1 MKIPSAE
8 IKSAGWLIG
17 LLVALY
23 FLPIGTPRFD
33 GAVRE
38 SLELA
43 RWYAR
48 EHVILCL
55 VPAFFI
61 AGAIGAF
68 ISQNSV
74 IRYLGS
80 KAKPVVAYGVA
91 SVSGTILAVCSCTVL
106 PLFAGIYR
114 LGAGIGPA
122 SAFLYSGPAINAL
135 AIILTARVLGW
146 ELGVARAI
154 SAVFFSIIIGVA
166 MAWLFR
172 REERER
178 HAAAVQIPDDG
189 PMRPLWQT
197 GGFIAVLVGILVFA
211 NWSGAGDSGFFAAVY
226 PVKWLVTSGLAAL
239 LAWMLWRWHGCSA
252 WKVLT
257 TACATVTAAYVGH
270 PEAAFLTATAGLAW
284 MTAGKPGETGEWFAQ
299 SWSYAKQIIPLLV
312 LGVLVAGFL
321 LGRPGHEG
329 WVPSEW
335 ISTWLGGN
343 SLGANAFASVAG
355 ALMYFATLTEIP
367 VIQGLLGSGMGK
379 GPALALL
386 LAGPALS
393 LPNMIVIRSILGTR
407 KALAFIGLTV
417 VLATLTGWCFG
428 AIFQH

>member
-1 MKIPSAE
+1 MKIPAVE
-8 IKSAGWLIG
+8 LKTAGWLIG
-17 LLVALY
+17 LLSLLY
-23 FLPIGTPRFD
+23 FLPVGTPRFD
-33 GAVRE
+33 GAVKE

-43 RWYAR
+43 KWYAR

-74 IRYLGS
+74 IRYLGAR
-80 KAKPVVAYGVA
+80 AKPVVAYSVA

-114 LGAGIGPA
+114 LGAGVGPA
-122 SAFLYSGPAINAL
+122 TAFLYSGPAINVL

-146 ELGVARAI
+146 ELGLARAI
-154 SAVFFSIIIGVA
+154 SAVIFSVVIGVA

-178 HAAAVQIPDDG
+178 HAAAVQLPVDE
-189 PMRPLWQT
+189 PLRPLWQT
-197 GGFIAVLVGILVFA
+197 SSFIGVLVGILVFA
-211 NWSGAGDSGFFAAVY
+211 NWSGAGDPDFFGKIHAVKWPLTSGFGV
-226 PVKWLVTSGLAAL
+226 L
-239 LAWMLWRWHGCSA
+239 LGTMLWRWHACSVVR
-252 WKVLT
+252 VL
-257 TACATVTAAYVGH
+257 VTAAATTAVALMFGK
-270 PEAAFLTATAGLAW
+270 PEPAFLTAAAGLAW
-284 MTAGKPGETGEWFAQ
+284 MTAGRGGEIGEWFDQ
-299 SWSYAKQIIPLLV
+299 TWSFAKQIIPLLV
-312 LGVLVAGFL
+312 GGVLVAGFL

-329 WVPSEW
+329 LIPSSW
-335 ISTWLGGN
+335 IASLLGGN
-343 SLGANAFASVAG
+343 SFGANAFAAVAG

-393 LPNMIVIRSILGTR
+393 LPNMLVIRSILGTR
-407 KALAFIGLTV
+407 KTLAFVLLTV
-417 VLATLTGWCFG
+417 GLSTLTGWAFG
-428 AIFQH
+428 AFF

>member
-1 MKIPSAE
+1 MKTSAAE
-8 IKSAGWLIG
+8 MKTAACLTGVLA
-17 LLVALY
+17 ALY
-23 FLPIGTPRFD
+23 FLPVGTARFD

-74 IRYLGS
+74 IRYLGG
-80 KAKPVVAYGVA
+80 KAHPVVAYSVA

-114 LGAGIGPA
+114 LGAGLGPA
-122 SAFLYSGPAINAL
+122 TAFLYSGPAINAL

-146 ELGVARAI
+146 ELGLARAVC
-154 SAVFFSIIIGVA
+154 AVGFSVIIGVA

-172 REERER
+172 REEATRQS
-178 HAAAVQIPDDG
+178 AAMQLPADEPH
-189 PMRPLWQT
+189 RPLWQT
-197 GGFIAVLVGILVFA
+197 ASFIAVLVGILVFA
-211 NWSGAGDSGFFAAVY
+211 NWGGAGDPGFFGKIHA
-226 PVKWLVTSGLAAL
+226 VKWPITSAFAAL
-239 LAWMLWRWHGCSA
+239 LALMLWRWQSCSA
-252 WKVLT
+252 ARVLLT
-257 TACATVTAAYVGH
+257 TAATAIAAFVFGK
-270 PEAAFLTATAGLAW
+270 PEPAFLTAAAGLAW
-284 MTAGKPGETGEWFAQ
+284 MTAGKPGETGEWFDQ
-299 SWSYAKQIIPLLV
+299 TWSYAKQIIPLLV
-312 LGVLVAGFL
+312 GGVLVAGFL

-329 WVPSEW
+329 LIPSAW
-335 ISTWLGGN
+335 IAYLLGGN
-343 SLGANAFASVAG
+343 SIGANTFASVAG

-367 VIQGLLGSGMGK
+367 VIQGLLGGGMGK

-393 LPNMIVIRSILGTR
+393 LPNMLVIRSILGTR

-417 VLATLTGWCFG
+417 TLAALCGWAFG
-428 AIFQH
+428 NLS